1 MADSPPL
8 RSAPKLLLILKSTA
22 AGERVAVSPIDE
34 LAPENPISTR
44 RYARRPLASDPD
56 RINYS
61 LRSVRTNRETS
72 NVYQGRG
79 AGTDAAADYWIKGA
93 HGPRRMTLAEHRGKW
108 LVLFFYPR
116 DFTFICPTELVA
128 FGELEADFKAEEAVV
143 IGASTDSFLSHKA
156 WFESDARLLLV
167 NYPVLADTSHQLS
180 KGFNVLLDDG
190 ASLRGTFII
199 DPQGVV
205 RHITVNDL
213 EVGRNVQ
220 ETLRVLQALRS
231 GELCPVAWK
240 PGQSTL
246 TTYNEWVAQT
256 FPRLSKAALAHAS
269 NRLQTMRFRAGDV
282 VIRQGDEPDRFY
294 IVADGEVD
302 VVRHTAEGADVPL
315 ATLRHGEVFGEIGI
329 LEETRRTADV
339 RARSD
344 VEVLALDWR
353 DFKDLLDA
361 SDPTARDF
369 MRIVEQRR
377 AALPA

>member
-1 MADSPPL
+1 MGIRIGSP
-8 RSAPKLLLILKSTA
+8 
-22 AGERVAVSPIDE
+22 
-34 LAPENPISTR
+34 APE
-44 RYARRPLASDPD
+44 
-56 RINYS
+56 
-61 LRSVRTNRETS
+61 
-72 NVYQGRG
+72 
-79 AGTDAAADYWIKGA
+79 AGVDYWIRGA
-93 HGPRRMTLAEHRGKW
+93 HGPKRMTLAEHRGKW
-108 LVLFFYPR
+108 VVLFFYPR

-128 FGELEADFKAEEAVV
+128 FGELEADFKTEEAVV
-143 IGASTDSFLSHKA
+143 IGASTDSYFSHKA
-156 WFESDARLLLV
+156 WFEGDARLLRV

-180 KGFNVLLDDG
+180 KGFDVLLADG

-231 GELCPVAWK
+231 GELCPAAWK
-240 PGQSTL
+240 PGESTL
-246 TTYNEWVAQT
+246 TTYNQWVAQT
-256 FPRLSKAALAHAS
+256 FPRLSKAALARAS
-269 NRLQTMRFRAGDV
+269 NRLQTMRFQSGDV

-302 VVRHTAEGADVPL
+302 VVQHRVEGTDVL
-315 ATLRHGEVFGEIGI
+315 VATLHRGEVFGEIGI
-329 LEETRRTADV
+329 LEEARRTADV
-339 RARSD
+339 RARTN

-369 MRIVEQRR
+369 MQIVKQRR
-377 AALPA
+377 AALSP

>member
-1 MADSPPL
+1 
-8 RSAPKLLLILKSTA
+8 
-22 AGERVAVSPIDE
+22 
-34 LAPENPISTR
+34 
-44 RYARRPLASDPD
+44 
-56 RINYS
+56 
-61 LRSVRTNRETS
+61 
-72 NVYQGRG
+72 
-79 AGTDAAADYWIKGA
+79 
-93 HGPRRMTLAEHRGKW
+93 
-108 LVLFFYPR
+108 
-116 DFTFICPTELVA
+116 
-128 FGELEADFKAEEAVV
+128 
-143 IGASTDSFLSHKA
+143 
-156 WFESDARLLLV
+156 
-167 NYPVLADTSHQLS
+167 
-180 KGFNVLLDDG
+180 LDDG

-240 PGQSTL
+240 PGESTP

-256 FPRLSKAALAHAS
+256 FPRLNKAALARAS
-269 NRLQTMRFRAGDV
+269 NRLQTMRFHSGDV

-294 IVADGEVD
+294 IVANGEVD
-302 VVRHTAEGADVPL
+302 VVQHTAQGTDVPL
-315 ATLRHGEVFGEIGI
+315 ATLHRGEVFGEIGI
-329 LEETRRTADV
+329 LEETRRTTDV

-369 MRIVEQRR
+369 MQIVEQRR
-377 AALPA
+377 ATLTP

>member
-1 MADSPPL
+1 MGIKIG
-8 RSAPKLLLILKSTA
+8 AP
-22 AGERVAVSPIDE
+22 
-34 LAPENPISTR
+34 AP
-44 RYARRPLASDPD
+44 
-56 RINYS
+56 
-61 LRSVRTNRETS
+61 
-72 NVYQGRG
+72 
-79 AGTDAAADYWIKGA
+79 DAAADYWIRGA

-143 IGASTDSFLSHKA
+143 IGASTDSFFSHKA
-156 WFESDARLLLV
+156 WFESDARLSRV
-167 NYPVLADTSHQLS
+167 HYPVLADTSHQLS
-180 KGFNVLLDDG
+180 KEFDVLLDDG

-240 PGQSTL
+240 PGESTL

-256 FPRLSKAALAHAS
+256 FPRLSKAALARAS
-269 NRLQTMRFRAGDV
+269 NRLQTMRFRMGDV

-315 ATLRHGEVFGEIGI
+315 ATLRRGEVFGEIGI

>member
-1 MADSPPL
+1 
-8 RSAPKLLLILKSTA
+8 
-22 AGERVAVSPIDE
+22 
-34 LAPENPISTR
+34 
-44 RYARRPLASDPD
+44 
-56 RINYS
+56 
-61 LRSVRTNRETS
+61 
-72 NVYQGRG
+72 
-79 AGTDAAADYWIKGA
+79 
-93 HGPRRMTLAEHRGKW
+93 
-108 LVLFFYPR
+108 VLFFYPR

-143 IGASTDSFLSHKA
+143 IGASTDSFFSHKA

-180 KGFNVLLDDG
+180 KGFDVLLDDG

-240 PGQSTL
+240 PGESTL

-256 FPRLSKAALAHAS
+256 FPRLSKAALARAS
-269 NRLQTMRFRAGDV
+269 NRLQTMRFRTGDV
-282 VIRQGDEPDRFY
+282 VIRQGDQPDRFY

-315 ATLRHGEVFGEIGI
+315 ATLRRGEVFGEIGI

-339 RARSD
+339 RASSD